1 MRRGLLIRAFT
12 YIFSDFWRGLLF
24 ITACFLVI
32 LALPLRDSESR
43 STTIKPIT
51 NIRTHPSVTR
61 PQWVRPSLSPVG
73 TYWPSNAGYV
83 AGYDIQAQGGLSS
96 VTIDNGRNSSDV
108 FLKLVWLSKME
119 AIPARMCYIPAHSSF
134 TFTSVM
140 PGIYDVRYRDL
151 STGGLSKTEEFVLQ
165 ERQDSSGTNFSNI
178 TLTLY
183 KVVNGNMETEA
194 IEESEF

>member
-1 MRRGLLIRAFT
+1 
-12 YIFSDFWRGLLF
+12 
-24 ITACFLVI
+24 
-32 LALPLRDSESR
+32 
-43 STTIKPIT
+43 
-51 NIRTHPSVTR
+51 
-61 PQWVRPSLSPVG
+61 
-73 TYWPSNAGYV
+73 
-83 AGYDIQAQGGLSS
+83 
-96 VTIDNGRNSSDV
+96 
-108 FLKLVWLSKME
+108 ME